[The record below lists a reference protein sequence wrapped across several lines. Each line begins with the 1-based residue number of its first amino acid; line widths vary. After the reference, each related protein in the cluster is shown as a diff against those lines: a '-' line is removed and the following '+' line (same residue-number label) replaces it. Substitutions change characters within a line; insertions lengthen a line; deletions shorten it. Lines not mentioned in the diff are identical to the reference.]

1 MSLLS
6 VALAALIEKAVSIYI
21 HDRPDAITLT

>member
-6 VALAALIEKAVSIYI
+6 VALAALIDEEGSIFI
-21 HDRPDAITLT
+21 HDRPDAISLS